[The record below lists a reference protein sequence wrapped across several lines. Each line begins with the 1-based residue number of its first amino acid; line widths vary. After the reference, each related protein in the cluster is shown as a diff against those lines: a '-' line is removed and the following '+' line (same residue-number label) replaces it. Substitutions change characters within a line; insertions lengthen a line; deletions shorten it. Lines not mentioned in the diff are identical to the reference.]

1 MSKVRTPRSH
11 NASKIALAIAGI
23 EPTTPISP
31 TPFAPRGL
39 VRQGASAMLTI
50 RKKENHQPWALHNP

>member
-1 MSKVRTPRSH
+1 MSKARTPCSH

-39 VRQGASAMLTI
+39 VRQGASVYVDDS
-50 RKKENHQPWALHNP
+50 KKGKSSALGIA

>member
-39 VRQGASAMLTI
+39 VRQGASVYVEDL
-50 RKKENHQPWALHNP
+50 KKGK